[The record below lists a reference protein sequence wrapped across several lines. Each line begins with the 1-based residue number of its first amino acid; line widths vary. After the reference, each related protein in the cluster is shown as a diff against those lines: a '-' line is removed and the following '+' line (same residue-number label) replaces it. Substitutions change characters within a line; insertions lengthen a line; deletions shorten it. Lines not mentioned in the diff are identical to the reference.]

1 MRHHRKAVPVGELAK
16 GKIKGGVSCKGGFL
30 RQDTSSVVKLGFAIG
45 LNDLLGPKRH
55 SAALR
60 VKDLICRM
68 GLIKK

>member
-1 MRHHRKAVPVGELAK
+1 MELAK
-16 GKIKGGVSCKGGFL
+16 QKVEGIVSKKVGFV
-30 RQDTSSVVKLGFAIG
+30 RQDTSRVVKLGFAVG
-45 LNDLLGPKRH
+45 LNDMLGPKRH

>member
-1 MRHHRKAVPVGELAK
+1 MCLDAAPALELAR
-16 GKIKGGVSCKGGFL
+16 GKMEGNVSNKIGFV

-45 LNDLLGPKRH
+45 LNDLLGPKRN